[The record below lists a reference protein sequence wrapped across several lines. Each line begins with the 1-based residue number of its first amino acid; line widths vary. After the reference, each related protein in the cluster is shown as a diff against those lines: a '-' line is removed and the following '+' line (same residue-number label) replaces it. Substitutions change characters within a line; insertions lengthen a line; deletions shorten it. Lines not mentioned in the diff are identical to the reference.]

1 MNLFIN
7 KKLIG
12 NYKVLQNSFYSY
24 VEINNINSIEMK
36 PNSKIEIF
44 LTDNK
49 SYFKEYIIDWY
60 INGITN
66 YNIKNNSCVF
76 LDCDMYDD
84 FLEFKVSIK
93 KENNKI
99 YLNSIKHIIN
109 LEDIIFKK

>member
-1 MNLFIN
+1 MNLYIN
-7 KKLIG
+7 KKFIG
-12 NYKVLQNSFYSY
+12 KYKVLENSFYSY
-24 VEINNINSIEMK
+24 IEINYLNSIQIK

-44 LTDNK
+44 ITDNK
-49 SYFKEYIIDWY
+49 SYFKEYVIDWVSHGL
-60 INGITN
+60 IN
-66 YNIKNNSCVF
+66 YNIKNNHYAF

-84 FLEFKVSIK
+84 FLEFKISIK